1 MKKSIRFIILLL
13 VLCTAMAS
21 LSSCMTFFRLVSYET
36 EDETEYEKPPVVET
50 PVTPESDILEYTLTE
65 KDGELFDIQLQ
76 LCRTLSLSGD
86 DIEAADAAWEELEAQ
101 FYHITTQS
109 TVAYI
114 LYCID
119 QSDEALSD
127 AYLFSSELSG
137 RAYADYME
145 LCREIDESASPYREV
160 FFSDWTENEIEEM
173 RLYRGEIAELQEE
186 NDRILVEYRELG
198 EKEFDDGTAE
208 YYLQTV
214 QNLNRIAALQGYD
227 DYYAYAN
234 EKVYLRDYGAAQTAV
249 LRANIVKYFLPL
261 YEASYNDFYKGY
273 GALSSKEQTA
283 FQKLCFNGY
292 DTLSVNYVQ
301 NYLTALPEDMG
312 AAMNDLFT
320 SDRAVFAV
328 GDNSYEG
335 AFTATLYEQEEAVC
349 YFGPG
354 YQDSFTVIHELGHYY
369 AAQFNA
375 EEDMLLD
382 LAEVHSQGNEM
393 LFSIALQNEL
403 TADMYAV
410 LTDYMICDLLSTIII
425 CSVVDEFE
433 MLVYQNADKIT
444 NPAEQLDMIMDHV
457 LEGYGGAEYFCSTFA
472 DAYAYWRYV
481 TIESPVY
488 YISYAVSAIV
498 SVQLYAEAKL
508 DFDNACE
515 IYRHLVEEPA
525 ESFLG
530 AVSASGLDN
539 PFSEGAF
546 IAVKETVER

>member
-13 VLCTAMAS
+13 ALCTAVMS
-21 LSSCMTFFRLVSYET
+21 LSSCMTFFRLVSYE
-36 EDETEYEKPPVVET
+36 EETGYEKPPVVQT
-50 PVTPESDILEYTLTE
+50 PVTPESDILEYNLTE
-65 KDGELFDIQLQ
+65 EDGRLFDTQLQ
-76 LCRTLSLSGD
+76 LCRALSLSGE

-127 AYLFSSELSG
+127 AYLFSSELSS

-160 FFSDWTENEIEEM
+160 FFSDWTESEIEEM
-173 RLYRGEIAELQEE
+173 RLYRGEIAELQEK
-186 NDRILVEYRELG
+186 NDRILVEYRELD

-234 EKVYLRDYGAAQTAV
+234 EKVYLRDYDAEQTAV
-249 LRANIVKYFLPL
+249 LRTNIVKYFMPL
-261 YEASYNDFYKGY
+261 YEKTYNDFYSGFQS
-273 GALSSKEQTA
+273 LSVKAQGE

-292 DTLSVNYVQ
+292 DTLPVNYVQ
-301 NYLTALPEDMG
+301 NYLAALPADMG

-328 GDNSYEG
+328 GDSSYEG

-393 LFSIALQNEL
+393 LFSIALQSEIS
-403 TADMYAV
+403 AAV
-410 LTDYMICDLLSTIII
+410 YEVLLDYVLCDLLSTVII
-425 CSVVDEFE
+425 CAVVDEFE

-444 NPAEQLDMIMDHV
+444 KPVEQLDMIMDHV
-457 LEGYGGAEYFCSTFA
+457 LEGYGGAEYFCSAFA
-472 DAYAYWRYV
+472 DAYTYWRYV

-508 DFDNACE
+508 DFENACE

-539 PFSEGAF
+539 PFSEGTF